1 MTTEI
6 RMDIGDVLGD
16 PVQTSDGYWRFDARL
31 TRSGVFKYKNADGT
45 ERVEYRPPGEVAK
58 ATASM
63 AGIPFTLRH
72 PDALLDATTAS
83 KHMVGAV
90 LMPRFDGT
98 WSKAQIIVHSAEAV
112 NKMKAEG
119 LTQTSQGY
127 SVDYDPTPGITPDGV
142 RYDGVQRNI
151 RPNHQSAVEQARAG
165 SDCKIRLDG
174 ASYTTLESLETIKMF
189 KHADGTEFA
198 SQAALDA
205 YTNALFARDEAK
217 GRADAAE
224 AAVPSEDA
232 INARLAQRR
241 KLERAAESVASAS
254 GKRLDSISEMSDRAL
269 KIMVISMARPEFED
283 KNEDGQPLT
292 DGELM
297 GWYKASLAQVS
308 AKVEARADSK
318 SAERTDSV
326 AGISQLVDDPRKEP
340 RNGRKY
346 HGPRGTFAT
355 NDQRRAMRKLAL
367 SEL

>member
-112 NKMKAEG
+112 DKMKAEG

-224 AAVPSEDA
+224 AAVPKEDV
-232 INARLAQRR
+232 IKARLADRR
-241 KLERAAESVASAS
+241 KLERSAETVASAT
-254 GKRLDSISEMSDRAL
+254 GKRLDGIEDLDDRDL
-269 KIMVISMARPEFED
+269 KIMVIKMVSPEF
-283 KNEDGQPLT
+283 DGKDLA
-292 DGELM
+292 DGEIQ
-297 GWYKASLAQVS
+297 GWYKSSLTQVS
-308 AKVEARADSK
+308 AKVEARSDSK

-326 AGISQLVDDPRKEP
+326 AGISGMVEDPRMP
-340 RNGRKY
+340 GRKGKGKKKP
-346 HGPRGTFAT
+346 GPRGWFSSNT
-355 NDQRRAMRKLAL
+355 QRAALERAAAI
-367 SEL
+367 EQ